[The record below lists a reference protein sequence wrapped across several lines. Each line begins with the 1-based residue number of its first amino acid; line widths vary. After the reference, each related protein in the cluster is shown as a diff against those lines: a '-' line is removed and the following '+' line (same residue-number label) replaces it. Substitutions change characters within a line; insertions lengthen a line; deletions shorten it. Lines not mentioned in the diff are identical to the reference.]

1 MGFLT
6 VTLRYPYGSL
16 RNCSASNTCKK
27 RLGAL
32 GNMLLVTGGNVLLV
46 TGGNILL
53 VMGSHDLLGSSGNV
67 ALKQTKPVSE
77 ITEICPLGAKAMLP
91 GINGYGYLSGS
102 LRLP

>member
-1 MGFLT
+1 MLT
-6 VTLRYPYGSL
+6 VALRYPYGSL
-16 RNCSASNTCKK
+16 RNCSDSNTCKK

-32 GNMLLVTGGNVLLV
+32 GNILLV

-53 VMGSHDLLGSSGNV
+53 VTGSHDHLGSSGNV

-77 ITEICPLGAKAMLP
+77 MAEIGPLGAKAMLP
-91 GINGYGYLSGS
+91 GINAYGYLSGS